1 MKADIEEQL
10 CKQLGLM
17 KVQVLLSVSRESGEN
32 DAGRRRQKRVTI
44 EPWMRRLSP
53 FVASR

>member
-1 MKADIEEQL
+1 VKADIEEQL